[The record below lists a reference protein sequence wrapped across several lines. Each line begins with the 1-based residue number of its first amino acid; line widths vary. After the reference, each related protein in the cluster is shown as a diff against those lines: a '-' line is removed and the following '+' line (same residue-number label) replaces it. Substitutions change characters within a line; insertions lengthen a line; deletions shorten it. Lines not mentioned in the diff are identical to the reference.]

1 MELAVGIRRVL
12 ILRSSMLLTIPLV
25 APSGDPGPTTS
36 SLSRERMLFYVFSG
50 SGLDDSLKKPRVFLS
65 PAAESARFRIAR
77 VAGSGENQLSI
88 VRWAPAAGVISG
100 AALNG
105 EGESKRLGVAGRS
118 SESLPRGSPS
128 PQT

>member
-1 MELAVGIRRVL
+1 MELAVGIRRVI

-36 SLSRERMLFYVFSG
+36 SFSRERMLFYSG
-50 SGLDDSLKKPRVFLS
+50 SGLDDSLKKPRVFLP

-77 VAGSGENQLSI
+77 VAGSDENQLSI

-118 SESLPRGSPS
+118 SESFPRGSPS